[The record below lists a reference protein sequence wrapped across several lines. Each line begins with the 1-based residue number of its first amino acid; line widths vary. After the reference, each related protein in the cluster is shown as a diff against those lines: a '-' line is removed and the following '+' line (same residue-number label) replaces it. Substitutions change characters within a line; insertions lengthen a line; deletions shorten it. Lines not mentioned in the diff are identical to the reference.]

1 MAQCRR
7 ILRRDLRL
15 LGYFILCLMVR
26 PLGLA
31 TLGRT
36 RKPLS
41 MKGSVPTSGVRGS
54 PWWPGGKLS
63 AWWPARCLPDAELV
77 QVRVEVPQ
85 EQPRCVGR
93 SPSVPYH
100 RI

>member
-1 MAQCRR
+1 
-7 ILRRDLRL
+7 
-15 LGYFILCLMVR
+15 
-26 PLGLA
+26 
-31 TLGRT
+31 
-36 RKPLS
+36 
-41 MKGSVPTSGVRGS
+41 MKGFVPTSGVRGS